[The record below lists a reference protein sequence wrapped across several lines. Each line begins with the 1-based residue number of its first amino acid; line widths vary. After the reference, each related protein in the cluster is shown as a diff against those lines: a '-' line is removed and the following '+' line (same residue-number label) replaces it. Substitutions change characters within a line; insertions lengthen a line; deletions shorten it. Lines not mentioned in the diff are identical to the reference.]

1 MNMYVSNLG
10 FDVKD
15 EDLKKIF
22 SPYGEVSSAKI
33 IMDSFSGQSR
43 GFGFV
48 EMSDEDGQKAMTELD
63 NKDLNGRAVSVQL
76 AKPKED
82 RKGSYQVG
90 SPFSRNGG
98 GFKKRY

>member
-1 MNMYVSNLG
+1 MNLYVSNLG

-22 SPYGEVSSAKI
+22 TSYGEVNSAKI

-48 EMSDEDGQKAMTELD
+48 EMSDEDGQKAITELD
-63 NKDLNGRAVSVQL
+63 NKELNGRVVSIKL
-76 AKPKED
+76 AKPKEE

-90 SPFSRNGG
+90 SPFSRNSG

>member
-1 MNMYVSNLG
+1 MNLYVSNLG

-22 SPYGEVSSAKI
+22 TPYGEVSSAKI
-33 IMDSFSGQSR
+33 IMDSFSGKSR

-48 EMSDEDGQKAMTELD
+48 EMSDEDGQKAMAELD
-63 NKDLNGRAVSVQL
+63 NKELNGQNFSVQL
-76 AKPKED
+76 AKPREE
-82 RKGSYQVG
+82 RRGSYQVG

>member
-15 EDLKKIF
+15 EDLKKLF
-22 SPYGEVSSAKI
+22 SEYGEVSSAKV
-33 IMDSFSGQSR
+33 IMDGFSGQSR

-48 EMSDEDGQKAMTELD
+48 EMNDGEGEKAMAELD
-63 NKDLNGRAVSVQL
+63 NKDLSGRTISVKI
-76 AKPKED
+76 AKPRED

-90 SPFSRNGG
+90 SNSSRGGG